1 MASHIVNQNFHVPVV
16 SYGVLPD
23 TVIVEKLCERF
34 RLAADACTKTKRE
47 FANRVGLSSSQL
59 SNLGNNRNPPPHTA
73 IYKAWVE
80 FGIPADYF
88 YHGTKVGFRDPTV
101 AKRLSE
107 LEAQSELAV

>member
-1 MASHIVNQNFHVPVV
+1 
-16 SYGVLPD
+16 VLPD

-47 FANRVGLSSSQL
+47 FAERVGLSSSQF

-88 YHGTKVGFRDPTV
+88 YHGVKAGIRDPAI
-101 AKRLSE
+101 AKRLSALESQAE
-107 LEAQSELAV
+107 LTA

>member
-73 IYKAWVE
+73 IYSENSSVNLLKSPEKPISAM
-80 FGIPADYF
+80 
-88 YHGTKVGFRDPTV
+88 
-101 AKRLSE
+101 RLRTPRFARTFAMR
-107 LEAQSELAV
+107 LRAR